1 MLQVKQE
8 LLAALSQA
16 LDTLSPG
23 AGDKAA
29 FESPKVAAHGD
40 FAITAAMQLAKPLKL
55 NPRQLGEQLREAL
68 LAAPAYQQWVQDI
81 DIAGPGFINIRLKPA
96 AKQQIV
102 REVLSAK
109 EQFGFQPSTGH
120 KVLVEFVSANPTG
133 PLHVGHGRQAALGD
147 AICNL
152 LASQGQDVYREFYY
166 NDAGV
171 QINTLANSTQLRA
184 KGFKPGDDCWPTDP
198 DNPAS
203 KAFYNS
209 DYIQDIAND
218 FLAKKTVHADDR
230 QFTASGDVND
240 LDSIRQFAVA
250 YLRHEQDLDLK
261 AFDVKFDNY
270 YLESSLYSSGKVA
283 DAVSRLQAAGKT
295 YEQDGALWLKSTD
308 YGDDK
313 DRVMRKTDGTFTYF
327 VPDVAY
333 HITKWERGFGKVVN
347 IQGTDHHGTIARVR
361 AGLQAAH
368 VGIPQGYPDYVL
380 HTMVRVVRGGE
391 EVKISKRAGSYVTL
405 RDLIEWTS
413 KDAVRFFL
421 LSRKP
426 DTEYTFDVDLAVQK
440 NNDNPVYYV
449 QYAHARICS
458 VLLKAAGHSDAAL
471 DALKQSGQAALQQ
484 HLASIAAQLQ
494 TVDLSPLD
502 SPAAQAL
509 MLQLSKYPAMLSA
522 AAQDFAPHD
531 VTFYLRELAAS
542 YHSYYDA
549 ERILVDD
556 EAIKQARLALVAA
569 TAQVLHNG
577 LAVLGVSAPTS
588 M

>member
-1 MLQVKQE
+1 MLSAKQH
-8 LLAALSQA
+8 LLTALAAELEKLQ
-16 LDTLSPG
+16 TG
-23 AGDKAA
+23 AGARAA

-40 FAITAAMQLAKPLKL
+40 LACTAAMQLAKALKQ
-55 NPRQLGEQLREAL
+55 NPRQLSETLRTAL
-68 LAAPAYQQWVQDI
+68 LGTPAFERWVDAI
-81 DIAGPGFINIRLKPA
+81 EIAGPGFINIRLKNA
-96 AKQQIV
+96 AKQAV
-102 REVLSAK
+102 VHEVLQATDG
-109 EQFGFQPSTGH
+109 FGGQTTKTD

-152 LASQGQDVYREFYY
+152 LATQGQQVYREFYY

-171 QINTLANSTQLRA
+171 QIGTLAHSTQLRA
-184 KGFKPGDDCWPTDP
+184 KGFKPGDAQWPSGE
-198 DNPAS
+198 NAQ
-203 KAFYNS
+203 AYNG

-218 FLAKKTVHADDR
+218 FMARKTVRSDDR
-230 QFTASGDVND
+230 EFTGSGDIND
-240 LDSIRQFAVA
+240 LDGMRQFAVA

-270 YLESSLYSSGKVA
+270 YLESSLYTSGKV
-283 DAVSRLQAAGKT
+283 DAAVQKLREAGKT
-295 YEQDGALWLKSTD
+295 FEQDGALWLKSTD

-313 DRVMRKTDGTFTYF
+313 DRVMRKGDGSYTYF

-333 HITKWERGFGKVVN
+333 HITKWERGFTRVVN

-361 AGLQAAH
+361 AGLQAAN

-380 HTMVRVVRGGE
+380 HTMVRVMRGGE

-413 KDAVRFFL
+413 TDAVRFFL

-426 DTEYTFDVDLAVQK
+426 DTEYIFDIDLALAQ

-458 VLLKAAGHSDAAL
+458 VLNAWTEKEGGD
-471 DALKQSGQAALQQ
+471 
-484 HLASIAAQLQ
+484 
-494 TVDLSPLD
+494 
-502 SPAAQAL
+502 PATLAQADLTPLESPQAQSL
-509 MLQLSKYPAMLSA
+509 MLALAKYPEMLTA
-522 AAQDFAPHD
+522 AATDFAPHD
-531 VTFYLRELAAS
+531 VTFYLRDLAS
-542 YHSYYDA
+542 QYHSYYDA

-556 EAIKQARLALVAA
+556 LQVKTARLALVAA
-569 TAQVLHNG
+569 TAQVLKNG
-577 LAVLGVSAPTS
+577 LKVLGVSAPQK

>member
-1 MLQVKQE
+1 MLQIQQD
-8 LLAALSQA
+8 LLAALRDE
-16 LDTLSPG
+16 LDKLSPG

-40 FAITAAMQLAKPLKL
+40 FAVTAAMQLAKPLKL
-55 NPRQLGEQLREAL
+55 NPRAVGEQLRTAL
-68 LAAPAYQQWVQDI
+68 LAQPAYQRWVEAI
-81 DIAGPGFINIRLKPA
+81 EIAGPGFINIRLKPE
-96 AKQQIV
+96 AKQQVV
-102 REVLSAK
+102 REVLSAGAGYGR
-109 EQFGFQPSTGH
+109 QADNGQR
-120 KVLVEFVSANPTG
+120 LMVEFVSANPTG

-152 LASQGQDVYREFYY
+152 YETQGWRVHREFYY

-171 QINTLANSTQLRA
+171 QINTLATSTQLRA
-184 KGFKPGDDCWPTDP
+184 QGVKPGDAAWPE
-198 DNPAS
+198 A
-203 KAFYNS
+203 AYNG
-209 DYIQDIAND
+209 DYIGDIAND
-218 FLAKKTVHADDR
+218 FLAKKTVQADDR
-230 QFTASGDVND
+230 AFTASGDPDD
-240 LDSIRQFAVA
+240 LDGIRQFAVA
-250 YLRHEQDLDLK
+250 YLRHEQDLDLQ
-261 AFDVKFDNY
+261 AFAVKFDHY
-270 YLESSLYSSGKVA
+270 YLESSLYTSGRVEA
-283 DAVSRLQAAGKT
+283 AVNRLIANGKT
-295 YEQDGALWLKSTD
+295 YEQDGALWLRSTD

-313 DRVMRKTDGTFTYF
+313 DRVMRKSDGSYTYF

-333 HITKWERGFGKVVN
+333 HIAKWERGFSKVIN

-361 AGLQAAH
+361 AGLQAAD
-368 VGIPQGYPDYVL
+368 VGIPAGYPDYVL
-380 HTMVRVVRGGE
+380 HTMVRVVRGGQ

-405 RDLIEWTS
+405 RDLIDWTS

-426 DTEYTFDVDLAVQK
+426 DTEYTFDVDLAIQK

-458 VLLKAAGHSDAAL
+458 VLAAWRDKEGGDAA
-471 DALKQSGQAALQQ
+471 ALKDA
-484 HLASIAAQLQ
+484 
-494 TVDLSPLD
+494 DLSALD

-509 MLQLSKYPAMLSA
+509 MLLLARYPAMLADA
-522 AAQDFAPHD
+522 ARDFAPHD

-556 EAIKQARLALVAA
+556 EAVKKARLALVSA

-577 LAVLGVSAPTS
+577 LAVLGVSAPQK

>member
-1 MLQVKQE
+1 MLNIKQE
-8 LLAALSQA
+8 LLATLAA
-16 LDTLSPG
+16 ELDKLAPG
-23 AGDKAA
+23 AGEKAA

-40 FAITAAMQLAKPLKL
+40 FASTAAMQLAKPLKQ
-55 NPRQLGEQLREAL
+55 NPRQVAEAL
-68 LAAPAYQQWVQDI
+68 CAALRATPVYSQWVDALE
-81 DIAGPGFINIRLKPA
+81 IAGPGFINIRLKAA
-96 AKQQIV
+96 AKQEII
-102 REVLSAK
+102 REVLGQGAA
-109 EQFGFQPSTGH
+109 FGVRPARNER
-120 KVLVEFVSANPTG
+120 VLVEFVSANPTG

-152 LASQGQDVYREFYY
+152 LSTQGWSVHREFYY

-171 QINTLANSTQLRA
+171 QIQTLANSTQLRA
-184 KGFKPGDDCWPTDP
+184 KGFKPGDDCWPTDT

-203 KAFYNS
+203 KAFYNG
-209 DYIQDIAND
+209 DYIADIAAD
-218 FLAKKTVHADDR
+218 FLAQKTVKADDR
-230 QFTASGDVND
+230 AFTASGDVND

-250 YLRHEQDLDLK
+250 YLRHEQDLDLQ
-261 AFDVKFDNY
+261 AFEVKFDHY
-270 YLESSLYSSGKVA
+270 YLESSLYTSGRVEATVA
-283 DAVSRLQAAGKT
+283 KLVAAGKT

-313 DRVMRKTDGTFTYF
+313 DRVMRKKDGTFTYF

-333 HITKWERGFGKVVN
+333 HIAKWERGFTKVVN

-361 AGLQAAH
+361 AGLQAAN

-380 HTMVRVVRGGE
+380 HTMVRVVRNGE

-458 VLLKAAGHSDAAL
+458 VLAAWGGEEASLAQADLSAL
-471 DALKQSGQAALQQ
+471 TSPQAA
-484 HLASIAAQLQ
+484 
-494 TVDLSPLD
+494 
-502 SPAAQAL
+502 AL
-509 MLQLSKYPAMLSA
+509 MLKLAQYPAMLTA
-522 AAQDFAPHD
+522 AAEGEAPHD
-531 VTFYLRELAAS
+531 VTFYLRELAS
-542 YHSYYDA
+542 QYHSYYDA

-556 EAIKQARLALVAA
+556 EAVKLARLALVAA
-569 TAQVLHNG
+569 TAQVLANG
-577 LAVLGVSAPTS
+577 LAVLGVSAPRK

>member
-1 MLQVKQE
+1 MLSVKIE
-8 LLAALSQA
+8 LLEALAASLE
-16 LDTLSPG
+16 TLLPG
-23 AGDKAA
+23 AGAKAV

-40 FAITAAMQLAKPLKL
+40 LATTVAMQLAKPLKL
-55 NPRQLGEQLREAL
+55 NPRQLADNLKVAL
-68 LAAPAYQQWVQDI
+68 QATPAFERWVDAI
-81 DIAGPGFINIRLKPA
+81 DIAGPGFINIRLKAA

-102 REVLSAK
+102 HDVLN
-109 EQFGFQPSTGH
+109 QGLRFGDQPRNGQR
-120 KVLVEFVSANPTG
+120 LMVEFVSANPTG

-152 LASQGQDVYREFYY
+152 FQTQGWDVYREFYY

-171 QINTLANSTQLRA
+171 QIGTLASSTQLRA
-184 KGFKPGDDCWPTDP
+184 QGFKPGDAQWPSGE
-198 DNPAS
+198 NA
-203 KAFYNS
+203 AAYNGE
-209 DYIQDIAND
+209 YIADIAAD

-230 QFTASGDVND
+230 EFTASGDLND
-240 LDSIRQFAVA
+240 LDGMRQFAVA
-250 YLRHEQDLDLK
+250 YLRHEQDLDLQ

-270 YLESSLYSSGKVA
+270 YLESSLYSSGRVA
-283 DAVSRLQAAGKT
+283 DTVKKLLDAGKT
-295 YEQDGALWLKSTD
+295 YAQDGALWLKSTD

-313 DRVMRKTDGTFTYF
+313 DRVMQKGDGTFTYF

-333 HITKWERGFGKVVN
+333 HISKWERGFTKVVN
-347 IQGTDHHGTIARVR
+347 IQGTDHHGTISRVR
-361 AGLQAAH
+361 AGLQAAG
-368 VGIPQGYPDYVL
+368 VGIPQGFPDYVL
-380 HTMVRVVRGGE
+380 HTMVRVVKGGE

-426 DTEYTFDVDLAVQK
+426 DTEYTFDVDLAIAK

-458 VLLKAAGHSDAAL
+458 VITAWGGNEATLKDADLSPLQSPPALALMLLLARYPGMLTDAAL
-471 DALKQSGQAALQQ
+471 DFS
-484 HLASIAAQLQ
+484 
-494 TVDLSPLD
+494 
-502 SPAAQAL
+502 
-509 MLQLSKYPAMLSA
+509 
-522 AAQDFAPHD
+522 PHD
-531 VTFYLRELAAS
+531 VTFYLRELAAQ

-556 EAIKQARLALVAA
+556 VAVKVARLALVAA
-569 TAQVLHNG
+569 TRQVLHNG
-577 LAVLGVSAPTS
+577 LAVLGVSAPQK

>member
-1 MLQVKQE
+1 MLLVKQE
-8 LLAALSQA
+8 LLAALA
-16 LDTLSPG
+16 NTLDSLSPG
-23 AGDKAA
+23 AGTNAA

-40 FAITAAMQLAKPLKL
+40 FASTAAMQLAKPLGRK
-55 NPRQLGEQLREAL
+55 PRELAEELSAAL
-68 LAAPAYQQWVQDI
+68 LATPAFGQWVRAVE
-81 DIAGPGFINIRLKPA
+81 IAGPGFLNIRLKVT
-96 AKQQIV
+96 AKQQV
-102 REVLSAK
+102 VHEVLTAG
-109 EQFGFQPSTGH
+109 EAYGRQPATGE

-152 LASQGQDVYREFYY
+152 RASQGDADWPSGEKAAAY
-166 NDAGV
+166 NG
-171 QINTLANSTQLRA
+171 
-184 KGFKPGDDCWPTDP
+184 
-198 DNPAS
+198 
-203 KAFYNS
+203 
-209 DYIQDIAND
+209 DYIADIADD
-218 FLAKKTVHADDR
+218 FKAKKTVTSDDR
-230 QFTASGDVND
+230 AFTANGDVEDYAN
-240 LDSIRQFAVA
+240 IRQFAVA
-250 YLRHEQDLDLK
+250 YLRNEQDKDLQ
-261 AFDVKFDNY
+261 AFNLHFDEY
-270 YLESSLYSSGKVA
+270 YLESSLYTSGRVEATVNKLVA
-283 DAVSRLQAAGKT
+283 NGKT

-313 DRVMRKTDGTFTYF
+313 DRVMRKGDGTYTYF

-333 HITKWERGFGKVVN
+333 HIAKWERGFTKVVN

-361 AGLQAAH
+361 AGLQAAD

-380 HTMVRVVRGGE
+380 HTMVRVVKGGE

-426 DTEYTFDVDLAVQK
+426 DTEYTFDVDLAVAQ

-458 VLLKAAGHSDAAL
+458 VLRAWQEAGGGDVASLKE
-471 DALKQSGQAALQQ
+471 
-484 HLASIAAQLQ
+484 
-494 TVDLSPLD
+494 VDLSPLD
-502 SPAAQAL
+502 GPQAQAL
-509 MLQLSKYPAMLSA
+509 MLQLAKYPDMLTA
-522 AAQDFAPHD
+522 AAEGEAPHD
-531 VTFYLRELAAS
+531 VTFYLRDLAAS

-556 EAIKQARLALVAA
+556 EAVKRARLALVGA

-577 LAVLGVSAPTS
+577 LAVLGVSAPAR

>member
-1 MLQVKQE
+1 MLSAKQE
-8 LLAALSQA
+8 LLAALA
-16 LDTLSPG
+16 AELDNILPG
-23 AGDKAA
+23 AGAKAA

-40 FAITAAMQLAKPLKL
+40 FACTAAMQLAKPLQR

-68 LAAPAYQQWVQDI
+68 LANPAYQRWVEAI
-81 DIAGPGFINIRLKPA
+81 DIAGPGFINIRLKAA
-96 AKQQIV
+96 AKQAIV
-102 REVLSAK
+102 HEVLAAGP
-109 EQFGFQPSTGH
+109 EFGQQAANGQR
-120 KVLVEFVSANPTG
+120 VLVEFVSANPTG

-152 LASQGQDVYREFYY
+152 FATQGFDVYREFYY

-171 QINTLANSTQLRA
+171 QINTLATSTQLRA
-184 KGFKPGDDCWPTDP
+184 QGFKPGDTCWPTDP

-203 KAFYNS
+203 KAFYNGE
-209 DYIQDIAND
+209 YIADIAQD
-218 FLAKKTVHADDR
+218 FLAKKTVRSDDR
-230 QFTASGDVND
+230 EFTGSGDVND
-240 LDSIRQFAVA
+240 VDGMRQFAVA

-270 YLESSLYSSGKVA
+270 YLESSLYTSGKVA

-313 DRVMRKTDGTFTYF
+313 DRVMRKQDGTFTYF

-333 HITKWERGFGKVVN
+333 HIAKWERGFRKVVN

-361 AGLQAAH
+361 AGLQAAN
-368 VGIPQGYPDYVL
+368 VGIPEGYPDYVL
-380 HTMVRVVRGGE
+380 HTMVRVMRGGE

-413 KDAVRFFL
+413 TDAVRFFL

-426 DTEYTFDVDLAVQK
+426 DTEYTFDVDLAIQK

-458 VLLKAAGHSDAAL
+458 VLRAWADHDGGDMATLKS
-471 DALKQSGQAALQQ
+471 
-484 HLASIAAQLQ
+484 
-494 TVDLSPLD
+494 VDLSALE
-502 SPAAQAL
+502 SPQAQAL
-509 MLQLSKYPAMLSA
+509 MLQLAKFPAMLTA
-522 AAQDFAPHD
+522 ASSDFAPHD
-531 VTFYLRELAAS
+531 VTFYLRDLAAC

-556 EAIKQARLALVAA
+556 VAVKQARLALVAA

-577 LAVLGVSAPTS
+577 LKVLGVSAPAK

>member
-1 MLQVKQE
+1 MLSAKQH
-8 LLAALSQA
+8 LLTALAAELEKLQ
-16 LDTLSPG
+16 TG
-23 AGDKAA
+23 AGARAA

-40 FAITAAMQLAKPLKL
+40 LACTAAMQLAKALKQ
-55 NPRQLGEQLREAL
+55 NPRQLAESLRTAL
-68 LAAPAYQQWVQDI
+68 LGTPAFERWVDAI
-81 DIAGPGFINIRLKPA
+81 EIAGPGFINIRLKDT
-96 AKQQIV
+96 AKQAV
-102 REVLSAK
+102 VHEVLQAA
-109 EQFGFQPSTGH
+109 ECYGQQPAQPG

-152 LASQGQDVYREFYY
+152 LATQGQQVYREFYY

-171 QINTLANSTQLRA
+171 QINTLAHSTQLRA
-184 KGFKPGDDCWPTDP
+184 QGFKPGDAAWPE
-198 DNPAS
+198 A
-203 KAFYNS
+203 AYNG

-218 FLAKKTVHADDR
+218 FMARKTVQSDDR
-230 QFTASGDVND
+230 EFTGSGDVND
-240 LDSIRQFAVA
+240 LDGMRLFAVA

-261 AFDVKFDNY
+261 AFDVRFDNY
-270 YLESSLYSSGKVA
+270 YLESSLYTSGKV
-283 DAVSRLQAAGKT
+283 DAAVQKLREAGKT
-295 YEQDGALWLKSTD
+295 YEHDGALWLKSTD

-313 DRVMRKTDGTFTYF
+313 DRVMRKGDGSYTYF

-333 HITKWERGFGKVVN
+333 HITKWERGFTRVVN

-361 AGLQAAH
+361 AGLQAAG
-368 VGIPQGYPDYVL
+368 VGIPAGYPDYVL
-380 HTMVRVVRGGE
+380 HTMVRVMRGGE

-426 DTEYTFDVDLAVQK
+426 DTEYIFDIDLALAQ

-458 VLLKAAGHSDAAL
+458 VLAAWKDKDGGDVAS
-471 DALKQSGQAALQQ
+471 
-484 HLASIAAQLQ
+484 LAQ
-494 TVDLSPLD
+494 VDLSALQ
-502 SPAAQAL
+502 SPQAHAL
-509 MLQLSKYPAMLSA
+509 MLALAKYPDMLTS

-531 VTFYLRELAAS
+531 VTFYLRDLAS
-542 YHSYYDA
+542 LYHSYYDA
-549 ERILVDD
+549 ERILVED
-556 EAIKQARLALVAA
+556 EAVKKARLALVAA
-569 TAQVLHNG
+569 TAQVLRNG
-577 LAVLGVSAPTS
+577 LQVLGVSAPQK